1 MSEILYD
8 WLNTELK
15 LTKKVSN
22 IPEDFQNGYLF
33 AEILS
38 RMELIPKLSIYKNT
52 KKEKDIIHNFCYL
65 TKTLLDMNIVLT
77 EKNRNDIISK
87 SKFAAQILLFKI
99 RQVLDKKCITYETL
113 KLKNSKEIHNI

>member
-87 SKFAAQILLFKI
+87 SKFIIYKTNTIINYIASVHTQNLFYKSLYNI
-99 RQVLDKKCITYETL
+99 
-113 KLKNSKEIHNI
+113 KNHY